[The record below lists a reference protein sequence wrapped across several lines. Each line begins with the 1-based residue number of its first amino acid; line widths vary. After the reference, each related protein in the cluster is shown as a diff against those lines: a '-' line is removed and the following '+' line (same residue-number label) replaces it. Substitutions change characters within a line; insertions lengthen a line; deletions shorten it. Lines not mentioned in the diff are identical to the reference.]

1 MGRFKIWLFVIQ
13 LSRDSAVP
21 EIQQD
26 LSVYPT
32 HLHIS
37 GDRQASIAAPV
48 SSLSDD
54 NSAVADNA
62 VAAGQCCCPLER
74 GDLEIPAVALVS
86 SLKNDVFCCFELS
99 EFMTDVI

>member
-13 LSRDSAVP
+13 LSRDSAV
-21 EIQQD
+21 QD
-26 LSVYPT
+26 PSVYPT
-32 HLHIS
+32 HLHNS

-48 SSLSDD
+48 SSSDD

-62 VAAGQCCCPLER
+62 VAAGQCCCLLEH

-86 SLKNDVFCCFELS
+86 SLKKDVFCCFELS

>member
-13 LSRDSAVP
+13 LSRDSAV
-21 EIQQD
+21 QD

-32 HLHIS
+32 HLHNS
-37 GDRQASIAAPV
+37 GDCQASIAAPV
-48 SSLSDD
+48 SSWSDD

-74 GDLEIPAVALVS
+74 DDFDIPAVDLVS
-86 SLKNDVFCCFELS
+86 SLKKDAFCCFELS
-99 EFMTDVI
+99 EFMSDDI